1 VFQNIFATGL
11 VAVAVFGASIQTAD
25 ALAANCPG
33 GSASPIKAS
42 RGEITRATLCLVN
55 SERAGQGLRPLRMN
69 RRLSVAARG
78 HSRDMVRRHYFE
90 HTSPDGSTVV
100 ERIRATGYLNSAHRW
115 LVGENIGW
123 GERSNGTARGIV
135 QAWMHSPPHREAIL
149 TPSFRDAGIGVV
161 KGAPTP
167 ATSGCATFTL
177 DLGVQH

>member
-1 VFQNIFATGL
+1 VFQNVFAAGL
-11 VAVAVFGASIQTAD
+11 VAVAVFGASIQPGD

-33 GSASPIKAS
+33 GSASPITAS

-55 SERAGQGLRPLRMN
+55 AERERHGLRPLRVN
-69 RRLSVAARG
+69 RRLSVAARR
-78 HSRDMVRRHYFE
+78 HSRDMVRRHYFD
-90 HTSPDGSTVV
+90 HIAPDGSTVV

-123 GERSNGTARGIV
+123 GESSKGTGRGIV

-161 KGAPTP
+161 KGAPTLGAP
-167 ATSGCATFTL
+167 GCATFTL
-177 DLGVQH
+177 DLGVRH